1 MFALECACDIFNEFC
16 IVEFSF
22 NHFCDFSASSQQFKY
37 CHGNAHAGHIRSTS
51 LWSQCASGRTGTR
64 CCCCTGAGEA
74 ETGCQ
79 EQEKVCSESELKQ
92 LNLQELLGV
101 STPMSEK
108 ERTSPDS
115 NK

>member
-1 MFALECACDIFNEFC
+1 MLF
-16 IVEFSF
+16 
-22 NHFCDFSASSQQFKY
+22 
-37 CHGNAHAGHIRSTS
+37 RS
-51 LWSQCASGRTGTR
+51 
-64 CCCCTGAGEA
+64 GAGEA